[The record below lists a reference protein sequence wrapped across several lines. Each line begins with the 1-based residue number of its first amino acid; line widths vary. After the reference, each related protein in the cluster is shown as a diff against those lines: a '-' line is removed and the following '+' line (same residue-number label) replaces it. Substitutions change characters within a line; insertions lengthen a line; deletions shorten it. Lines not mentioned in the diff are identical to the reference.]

1 MEFFIP
7 ESEIQENIVNIGKKI
22 GYFCIGRGKSEAE
35 FSFIRP
41 LDRRDFPRFHLFIR
55 KDKGKNIRFNLHLDQ
70 KKPSYG
76 KYSVHNAEYES
87 PLIENEASRIKS
99 FFNIYE

>member
-1 MEFFIP
+1 MEFFIL
-7 ESEIQENIVNIGKKI
+7 ESEIEENIVNLGRKI
-22 GYFCIGRGKSEAE
+22 GYFCIGRGKNEAE

-41 LDRRDFPRFHLFIR
+41 INGRDFPRFHLFVR
-55 KDKGKNIRFNLHLDQ
+55 KDKGKNVRFNLHLDQ

-76 KYSVHNAEYES
+76 KYSAHNAEYEG
-87 PLIENEASRIKS
+87 PLIENEVNRIKS